1 MKPIILVGVIAVQL
15 AMIFYTIFIINENKK
30 KSATKIVLLSLTL
43 AVIFDIIAT
52 SCMMIGTTNTYFT
65 FHGILGY
72 TALLAMITDAVLIW
86 RHKIKLG
93 AEQAFSKGLNLYS
106 KIAYVGWLIAFMT
119 GVAVT
124 MAGRGS

>member
-30 KSATKIVLLSLTL
+30 KSATKIILLTLTL
-43 AVIFDIIAT
+43 AVFFDIIAT

-93 AEQAFSKGLNLYS
+93 AEQAFSKGLNLFS
-106 KIAYVGWLIAFMT
+106 KIAYVGWIIAFMT
-119 GVAVT
+119 GVVVT
-124 MAGRGS
+124 INSRGS

>member
-1 MKPIILVGVIAVQL
+1 MKPIILVGVITVQL

-30 KSATKIVLLSLTL
+30 KSATKMVLLSLTL
-43 AVIFDIIAT
+43 AVFFDLFAT
-52 SCMMIGTTNTYFT
+52 SCMMIGTTKTFFT

-72 TALLAMITDAVLIW
+72 IGLLAMIIDAILVW

-93 AEQAFSKGLNLYS
+93 AEQVFSRTLNLYS
-106 KIAYVGWLIAFMT
+106 KIAYVWWIIAFMT

-124 MAGRGS
+124 ISSRG